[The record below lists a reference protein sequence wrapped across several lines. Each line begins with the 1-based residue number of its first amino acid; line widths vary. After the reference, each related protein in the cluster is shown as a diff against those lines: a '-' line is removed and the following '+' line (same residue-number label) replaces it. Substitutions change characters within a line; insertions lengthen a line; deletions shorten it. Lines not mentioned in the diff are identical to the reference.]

1 MAVTIIGGQLL
12 CLLLTLLVT
21 PVVYSYFDGMRA
33 LRPSDLLGFLKSKK
47 GRPAE
52 VPAVVPVFPG
62 EAERTRADGV

>member
-33 LRPSDLLGFLKSKK
+33 LRPSDLLGLLRLKKPDSASA
-47 GRPAE
+47 P
-52 VPAVVPVFPG
+52 VVIPVFPG
-62 EAERTRADGV
+62 GAERTRVDEG